1 LSKVAYSVIVFAVSL
16 MIETTVIVHSAS
28 ADEVAIENFS
38 GLDGIKASC
47 IVSTKR
53 KYAIKMCTALAEN
66 GKNLADVNGVK
77 FFFAGSRFSGN
88 TKLADTLETLRKLEI
103 NNPLNVEFFIR
114 GTEGKTAGASIRIV
128 ASVDYQQAIEKDGA
142 LNPQVPRSGKLVLW
156 EEAAVANGPANRMGK
171 ALSAHMTRKLKTLIN
186 LFAQRKSK

>member
-1 LSKVAYSVIVFAVSL
+1 MSKVAYSVIVFAVSL

-77 FFFAGSRFSGN
+77 FFFAGSRFSGD
-88 TKLADTLETLRKLEI
+88 TKLVNTSKTLRKLEI
-103 NNPLNVEFFIR
+103 NNPLDVEFFIR

>member
-1 LSKVAYSVIVFAVSL
+1 MSNFAYSVIAFALSL
-16 MIETTVIVHSAS
+16 MIETTVIVHSAN

-47 IVSTKR
+47 IISTKR
-53 KYAIKMCTALAEN
+53 KYAKKMCHTLAEN
-66 GKNLADVNGVK
+66 GKNLTEVNGVK
-77 FFFAGSRFSGN
+77 FFFAGSRFAGDA
-88 TKLADTLETLRKLEI
+88 KFADTSETMRKLEI

-128 ASVDYQQAIEKDGA
+128 ASVDYQQAIDKDGA
-142 LNPQVPRSGKLVLW
+142 LNTQIPRSGKLVLW

-171 ALSAHMTRKLKTLIN
+171 ALAAHMTRKLKTLIN

>member
-1 LSKVAYSVIVFAVSL
+1 MSNFAYSVIAFAVSL
-16 MIETTVIVHSAS
+16 MIETTMIVQSAN
-28 ADEVAIENFS
+28 ADEATIANFS

-53 KYAIKMCTALAEN
+53 KYAIKMCAALAEN

-77 FFFAGSRFSGN
+77 FFFAGSRF
-88 TKLADTLETLRKLEI
+88 TDEAKLAQTSDSLLKLEI

-114 GTEGKTAGASIRIV
+114 GTEGNTAGASIRIV
-128 ASVDYQQAIEKDGA
+128 ASVDYQQAIDKA
-142 LNPQVPRSGKLVLW
+142 VASNSQAPRSGKLVLW

-186 LFAQRKSK
+186 LFAQRKPK